1 VSESDGIDP
10 FAAYDAKRK
19 AKLNGNAKRRQKSRV
34 KPNGHDPAG
43 ELAWLSDVQRDSNH
57 EPRPN
62 LYNAMLALR
71 ADHRLTELVAYD
83 EMLRAPILNRPL
95 ASIDEGEQ
103 FSPRAIRDTDVSA
116 LLELLQ
122 LAGLEKL
129 GKDTLHHAVDLRA
142 QECAFHPV
150 RNYLAALRW
159 DGRKRLD
166 TWLHDYL
173 GAEAREETSE
183 YQRGI
188 GRMFLV
194 AMVARIFKPG
204 CKADYMPVLEGPQGA
219 MKSSA
224 CAVLGDQWFSDALP
238 DIRSAGKDVAMH
250 LNGKWLIEVAE
261 MSALDKAEAA
271 ALKAFLTRT
280 VERYR
285 PSYGRKEVIEP
296 RQCLFIGT
304 TNKAAYLRDETGGR
318 RFWPI
323 KVGAIRIE
331 ELACVRDQLFAEAV
345 DLYRRGVPWWPT
357 AEFERKHIAPEQ
369 EQRYDADAWE
379 ELIVEWLQP
388 RAEERVIL
396 QAVAEKALGIKPDR
410 LGRAEQNRVAAIME
424 RAGWRRA
431 RRTGMGRWWVTE

>member
-1 VSESDGIDP
+1 MTDELNPLAVAE
-10 FAAYDAKRK
+10 AAWKTQRLEREAEAEAEHR
-19 AKLNGNAKRRQKSRV
+19 AKLNGNGDARNTTTSTNGADDPTKIVGSHPRKKKASRV
-34 KPNGHDPAG
+34 PGW
-43 ELAWLSDVQRDSNH
+43 LAQVQRDSH
-57 EPRPN
+57 GEPRPT
-62 LYNAMLALR
+62 LSNAMLALR
-71 ADHRLTELVAYD
+71 ADQRLIELLAYD
-83 EMLRAPILNRPL
+83 EMLRAPILNRPP
-95 ASIDEGEQ
+95 AGIDEGEQ
-103 FSPRAIRDTDVSA
+103 FSPRPIRDTDVAA

-159 DGRKRLD
+159 DGRQRLD

-173 GAEAREETSE
+173 GAEASEE

-296 RQCLFIGT
+296 RQCLFT
-304 TNKAAYLRDETGGR
+304 ST
-318 RFWPI
+318 
-323 KVGAIRIE
+323 
-331 ELACVRDQLFAEAV
+331 
-345 DLYRRGVPWWPT
+345 
-357 AEFERKHIAPEQ
+357 IADSSS
-369 EQRYDADAWE
+369 RS
-379 ELIVEWLQP
+379 
-388 RAEERVIL
+388 
-396 QAVAEKALGIKPDR
+396 
-410 LGRAEQNRVAAIME
+410 
-424 RAGWRRA
+424 RRA
-431 RRTGMGRWWVTE
+431 S